1 MIFIKLIILPLSF
14 FTSSLFA
21 QTIAIVNIENLIDNN
36 KIYLDTLKDIET
48 NQKIYLK
55 SFEDTE
61 KELDKMFKEI
71 EESKMILNDSEINIK
86 INQYNNQLNDFKNIV
101 EKYNAHYQ
109 NQIFQ
114 IRDTLFQEILKILE
128 KYATD
133 NSIDL
138 VLNSTSYLIASN
150 SLDITDIINK
160 QLNNINI
167 QLEYQHFEKN

>member
-1 MIFIKLIILPLSF
+1 MIFIKLIILLLSF

-71 EESKMILNDSEINIK
+71 EESK
-86 INQYNNQLNDFKNIV
+86 
-101 EKYNAHYQ
+101 
-109 NQIFQ
+109 
-114 IRDTLFQEILKILE
+114 
-128 KYATD
+128 
-133 NSIDL
+133 
-138 VLNSTSYLIASN
+138 
-150 SLDITDIINK
+150 
-160 QLNNINI
+160 
-167 QLEYQHFEKN
+167 